1 MNCWRCSQDISGGG
15 MGLEGGLSGAWVE
28 REVLSRD
35 SPMVEANRGRGKLS
49 HIRCDTLPP
58 PHPNFL
64 LRLKSEA
71 C

>member
-1 MNCWRCSQDISGGG
+1 
-15 MGLEGGLSGAWVE
+15 MGLEGGLMGAWVE